1 MTSAAEDPL
10 LLDASVDAAIETCGG
25 DARAAVRALIVANNY
40 LEAEVKRLAEAVS
53 SGFTRGFKAK
63 GRAEPVFPHFK
74 GDRTKWRQDIDSRFP
89 HYVDLVPPQDGFADA
104 AEEQIVEFLVPLFGS
119 YELYAD
125 VQGNEP
131 VIRYCFAQAEAAAAF
146 HAAFGGTG
154 VKSGLKNAS

>member
-1 MTSAAEDPL
+1 VTGAAEDSL
-10 LLDASVDAAIETCGG
+10 VLDASVDAAIETCGG
-25 DARAAVRALIVANNY
+25 DARAAIRALIVANNY
-40 LEAEVKRLAEAVS
+40 LEADVKRLAEAVS

-74 GDRTKWRQDIDSRFP
+74 DGGTKWRQDIDSRFP
-89 HYVDLVPPQDGFADA
+89 HSVDLVPPEDGFPDA
-104 AEEQIVEFLVPLFGS
+104 VEEQIVKFLVPLYGQ

-131 VIRYCFAQAEAAAAF
+131 LIHYCFAQEQDAAAF
-146 HAAFGGTG
+146 HTAFGAA